1 MQAANKPM
9 AGTQSQ
15 AAHPD
20 QGKPW
25 YRHFWVWFIIALPAA
40 AVTAGLLTLWIAM
53 SNPDLLVIDEDEYS
67 RLRSSLK
74 AQPAEP
80 ERKPDTSGSHND

>member
-1 MQAANKPM
+1 MTRSMTGMK
-9 AGTQSQ
+9 SQ
-15 AAHPD
+15 AKHPD

-25 YRHFWVWFIIALPAA
+25 YRHFWVWFIIALPTA

-53 SNPDLLVIDEDEYS
+53 SNPDFLVIDEDEYS

-74 AQPAEP
+74 AQSAEP
-80 ERKPDTSGSHND
+80 ESKPETSGSNND

>member
-1 MQAANKPM
+1 MT
-9 AGTQSQ
+9 GTKSQ
-15 AAHPD
+15 VSHPD

-25 YRHFWVWFIIALPAA
+25 YRHLWVWFIIALPTA

-53 SNPDLLVIDEDEYS
+53 SNPDFLVIDEDEYS

-80 ERKPDTSGSHND
+80 EHEPDKSGSQND